1 MRFVVT
7 GGRGFI
13 GSHFVEEALDRG
25 HTVTDID
32 KMTYASHESLPWDNH
47 VNYTL
52 VKKDICDLD
61 HLPPCDILVNF
72 AAESH
77 VDNSISSSEI
87 FMKSNTEG
95 VHHLLELLRGKVY
108 ERPLFIQIS
117 TDEVYGDISSGQ
129 FTEESL
135 LNPSNPY
142 SASKAAAEM
151 FVLSYYRTYGI
162 DYLITRS
169 SNNYGQRQ
177 YIEKLI
183 PNSIECLKDKR
194 KIPIHG
200 DGMYVRDWLYVKDN
214 VEGIFTLIDSGIR
227 NEVFNISGDNEM
239 TNLDVVQNISKWF
252 GLENFK
258 DHIRFVPNRMG
269 QDIRYS
275 LSSGKLKKIGWS
287 PRQTEGLFRFLDNE

>member
-13 GSHFVEEALDRG
+13 GSHFVEEALSLG
-25 HTVTDID
+25 HAVIDID
-32 KMTYASHESLPWDNH
+32 KMTYASHESLPWDDH
-47 VNYTL
+47 EKYTL
-52 VKKDICDLD
+52 VKKDICDLE
-61 HLPPCDILVNF
+61 HLPPCDVLVNF

-95 VHHLLELLRGKVY
+95 VHRLLELLRGKVY

-117 TDEVYGDISSGQ
+117 TDEVYGDIGEGQ
-129 FTEESL
+129 FTEKSV

-151 FVLSYYRTYGI
+151 FVLSYSRTYGI

-169 SNNYGQRQ
+169 SNNYGPRQ

-183 PNSIECLKDKR
+183 PNSIECLKEKR
-194 KIPIHG
+194 GIPIHG

-214 VEGIFTLIDSGIR
+214 VSGIFTLIDNNIK
-227 NEVFNISGDNEM
+227 NETYNISGDNEM
-239 TNLDVVQNISKWF
+239 TNLEVVKNISNWF
-252 GLENFK
+252 GIKNYRDNIK
-258 DHIRFVPNRMG
+258 FVPNRLG
-269 QDIRYS
+269 QDVRYS
-275 LSSGKLKKIGWS
+275 LSSEKLKSLGWE
-287 PRQTEGLFRFLDNE
+287 PRKSEGLYRFIDDE

>member
-13 GSHFVEEALDRG
+13 GSHFVEEALNRG
-25 HTVTDID
+25 HTVIDID
-32 KMTYASHESLPWDNH
+32 KMTYASHESLPWDDNTS
-47 VNYTL
+47 YTL

-61 HLPPCDILVNF
+61 HLPPCDVLVNF

-77 VDNSISSSEI
+77 VDNSINSSEI

-95 VHHLLELLRGKVY
+95 VHRLLELLRGKVY

-117 TDEVYGDISSGQ
+117 TDEVYGDITSGQ

-151 FVLSYYRTYGI
+151 FVLSYHRTYGI
-162 DYLITRS
+162 NYLITRS

-183 PNSIECLKDKR
+183 PNSIECLKENR
-194 KIPIHG
+194 RIPIHG

-214 VEGIFTLIDSGIR
+214 VEGIFALIDSGIR

-239 TNLDVVQNISKWF
+239 TNLAVVENISKWF

-258 DHIRFVPNRMG
+258 DHIRFVPNRLG

-287 PRQTEGLFRFLDNE
+287 PRKTEGLYRFLDNE